1 MDCTNAIAMLERRFD
16 EGGGGIPDLDRHL
29 AGCAACRAKA
39 DELESLGRMLYALPF
54 EAPEGIE
61 DRIKAV
67 IIQERSRRNRPMVIG
82 VLASCALLGASA
94 LNWLLPLREFEEK
107 VRDYV
112 LGWIPNTEW
121 LGSGRS
127 YREQIETAWSNG
139 QGMIEGVEWFS
150 ASVIWSA
157 LATAVVLLV
166 VLNGLCTAQLRQTG
180 R

>member
-1 MDCTNAIAMLERRFD
+1 MDCRDAIAALERSFD
-16 EGGGGIPDLDRHL
+16 EGAGRTPGLDRHL
-29 AGCAACRAKA
+29 AGCAVCRAKA

-61 DRIKAV
+61 DRVKAA
-67 IIQERSRRNRPMVIG
+67 IIQERSWRNRPAVIG
-82 VLASCALLGASA
+82 VVAACALIGTSA

-107 VRDYV
+107 AWDYV
-112 LGWIPNTEW
+112 LGWIPKTEW

-127 YREQIETAWSNG
+127 YREQLEMAWSKG
-139 QGMIEGVEWFS
+139 QGMLEGVEWFS
-150 ASVIWSA
+150 APVIWSA

-166 VLNGLCTAQLRQTG
+166 VLNGVCTAQLRQTG

>member
-1 MDCTNAIAMLERRFD
+1 MDCQNAIAMLERRFD
-16 EGGGGIPDLDRHL
+16 EGAGGTPELDRHL
-29 AGCAACRAKA
+29 AECTVCRAKA

-61 DRIKAV
+61 DRVKAV
-67 IIQERSRRNRPMVIG
+67 IIQERSRRNRPIVIG
-82 VLASCALLGASA
+82 ILAACTLISASA

-107 VRDYV
+107 AWDYV
-112 LGWIPNTEW
+112 SAWIPNTEW

-127 YREQIETAWSNG
+127 YREQIEMAWSRG
-139 QGMIEGVEWFS
+139 QGMFEGVELFS